1 MSEKVH
7 LGTIHLCHR
16 IHNWTQQKASI
27 LVLALLLHRVEMEGA
42 VGPGDDAG
50 QERLAMGGAT
60 WKGKE
65 MASMARVLVVH
76 QWRG

>member
-1 MSEKVH
+1 
-7 LGTIHLCHR
+7 
-16 IHNWTQQKASI
+16 
-27 LVLALLLHRVEMEGA
+27 MEGA